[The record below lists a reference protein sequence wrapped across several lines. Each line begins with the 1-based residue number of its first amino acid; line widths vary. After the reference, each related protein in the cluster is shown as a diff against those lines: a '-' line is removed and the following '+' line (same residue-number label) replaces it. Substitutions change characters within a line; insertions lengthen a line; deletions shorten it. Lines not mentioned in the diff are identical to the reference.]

1 MSRVLARV
9 RDAYSAERLAGVA
22 FVGVVVG
29 LVAAQWL
36 PATLAVLVGWDAA
49 AITMLLWVWLVIG
62 RYDAEQTHRRAT
74 REDNN
79 RVTIWLILLASSV
92 ASLLGAGV
100 ALLSG
105 DDTTRGQRSA
115 LLGACMLSVLLAWA
129 VVQTVFTLRYAH
141 EYYSAPVGGIDFG
154 DDAPDYQ
161 DFAYFAITVGMTFQT
176 SDAAVGTKR
185 IRHTVLRHAVLAYLF
200 GTVILAVMVNVI
212 ASLVG

>member
-1 MSRVLARV
+1 MSRLLTRI
-9 RDAYSAERLAGVA
+9 RDAYSAERFAGVA
-22 FVGVVVG
+22 AVGLAVGVVAGRFVPPT
-29 LVAAQWL
+29 A
-36 PATLAVLVGWDAA
+36 AVLIGWDAA

-62 RYDAEQTHRRAT
+62 RYDAAQTRRRAT

-79 RVTIWLILLASSV
+79 RVTIWLILLAASV

-105 DDTTRGQRSA
+105 TDTTRGQRSA

-141 EYYSAPVGGIDFG
+141 EYYSEPVGGIDFG
-154 DDAPDYQ
+154 VDEPDYQ

-176 SDAAVGTKR
+176 SDAGVGNKQ